1 MSRRGMKSTNEGK
14 SRTSEKE
21 MGVTK
26 MQRLPESPAL
36 STAQAMALSCGRTYR
51 KAIKGIFDNR
61 ELVLNEVNDGELVQ
75 GTVKGVSSEVL
86 SQKILSSVRAVYG
99 MGLMGN
105 GEAVNYEGLRTS
117 AEFQAFQADVQ
128 MLWWVDPM
136 EMDVRARKAF
146 FLNIYNALVIHGI
159 IVGGKPETAT
169 ERMHFYSRTA
179 YAIGGRL
186 FTLNDIEHGILRSN
200 RMSWQPIPV
209 KPFSEYD
216 TRLKCAVPL
225 DPRIHFALNCG
236 AKGCPNLRFYES
248 ENLDEALDL
257 ATRAFLRDVYID
269 EANGMVVVSSIFS
282 WYLGDF
288 ADDHGGL
295 LRWIFP
301 FLTAE
306 NQQRLSA
313 LSEFMAK
320 NGYGEVVVGFGTY
333 DWSVNE

>member
-1 MSRRGMKSTNEGK
+1 MLNVCTGVKRTNEGE
-14 SRTSEKE
+14 SRTSAKE

-36 STAQAMALSCGRTYR
+36 STAQAMALTCGRTYR
-51 KAIKGIFDNR
+51 KAIKGIFYNR
-61 ELVLNEVNDGELVQ
+61 ELVLNEVNDGELVK
-75 GTVKGVSSEVL
+75 GRVKGLSSEVL
-86 SQKILSSVRAVYG
+86 SHRILSSVRAVYG
-99 MGLMGN
+99 MGLMGD
-105 GEAVNYEGLRTS
+105 GESVNYEGLRTS
-117 AEFQAFQADVQ
+117 PEFQAFQEDVQ
-128 MLWWVDPM
+128 ILWGVDPL
-136 EMDVRARKAF
+136 EMDTFARKAF

-159 IVGGKPETAT
+159 IMGGKPETAT

-179 YAIGGRL
+179 YAIGGRVY
-186 FTLNDIEHGILRSN
+186 TLNDIEHGILRSN

-288 ADDHGGL
+288 AADHQQL
-295 LRWIFP
+295 LTWIFP
-301 FLTAE
+301 FLTPE

-313 LSEFMAK
+313 LREFMAK
-320 NGYGEVVVGFGTY
+320 NGNGEVAVSFGPY
-333 DWSVNE
+333 DW